1 MNGKKS
7 GFTLIELLV
16 VVAIIAVIGAGVAV
30 TYNRLDERAKTAVE
44 INDIG
49 TLSQTIKH
57 WSFLHNWNLPDKLD
71 SLVDTEGRLYSQM
84 TKSGPMTGVGD
95 CNGVNGLYAQ
105 SGYTF
110 VAADAPDAVI
120 EGLIAAGVSRV
131 YLHDATRLPANDS
144 TFTIGTMGADVDTSD
159 TAATLAT
166 ADNQDALLEAEA
178 VVAAESAGTGWDYT
192 NNGDFSVTWEDS
204 DGNAAAKTYATAT
217 DFATALNSAKE
228 LVAAG
233 RTVDKLA
240 FIYPGGGATMMGTTM
255 AMNMTDEI
263 ISNVGLRNEEVASP
277 DEDAETALAH
287 GHKYWLVAFGIG
299 RFASIYEGKGA
310 RVDNP
315 VASKR
320 YNDENVYSRYI
331 VVVKV
336 PVSGYDS
343 MTNQGGSKA
352 QVAAVLSP
360 QGLSVASLQDSYRD
374 VEEATNN

>member
-84 TKSGPMTGVGD
+84 PASGPMTGVGD

-110 VAADAPDAVI
+110 VAKDAPDAVI

-144 TFTIGTMGADVDTSD
+144 TFTIGRMGADVDTSD

-166 ADNQDALLEAEA
+166 ADNQDALLKAEA
-178 VVAAESAGTGWDYT
+178 VVAVETEGTAHDYT
-192 NNGDFSVTWEDS
+192 TGPYTVTWEDS
-204 DGNAAAKTYATAT
+204 EGNTSTETYSEAG
-217 DFATALNSAKE
+217 DFTTALNSAKE

-240 FIYPGGGATMMGTTM
+240 FIYPGGGATMMGMAM

-263 ISNVGLRNEEVASP
+263 ISNVGLRNEEVAP
-277 DEDAETALAH
+277 PTEDAEAALEN
-287 GHKYWLVAFGIG
+287 GRKYWLVAFGIG

-315 VASKR
+315 VSSKR

-352 QVAAVLSP
+352 QVAAILSP

>member
-71 SLVDTEGRLYSQM
+71 SLVDTDGQLYSQM
-84 TKSGPMTGVGD
+84 TKSGAMTGVGD

-110 VAADAPDAVI
+110 VAEDAPEAVI

-144 TFTIGTMGADVDTSD
+144 TFTIGRMGADVDTSD

-166 ADNQDALLEAEA
+166 DDNQDALLKAEA
-178 VVAAESAGTGWDYT
+178 IVAVESEGTTWDYT
-192 NNGDFSVTWEDS
+192 NPYVLTWEDS
-204 DGNAAAKTYATAT
+204 EGNTSTESYTEAA
-217 DFATALNSAKE
+217 DFTSALNDAKE
-228 LVAAG
+228 VVAAG

-240 FIYPGGGATMMGTTM
+240 FIYPGGGATMMGMAM

-263 ISNVGLRNEEVASP
+263 ISNVGLRNEEVALP
-277 DEDAETALAH
+277 TEDAEAALAN
-287 GHKYWLVAFGIG
+287 GRKYWLVAFGIG